1 MVVVMI
7 TLLATAT
14 PDYQPARFVFG
25 HWINETG
32 WPNGVAFILGLLQ
45 STFGLTG
52 TSALATARTFA
63 DRMLLSSG
71 FDAIA
76 HMVRV
81 KQFLEV
87 QISEL
92 LVSGRRNA
100 RSCYQRS

>member
-1 MVVVMI
+1 MNAFAVRLLPLVDRAALFWSLVGVVVVMI

-52 TSALATARTFA
+52 TSTLAPQEF
-63 DRMLLSSG
+63 
-71 FDAIA
+71 
-76 HMVRV
+76 
-81 KQFLEV
+81 
-87 QISEL
+87 
-92 LVSGRRNA
+92 
-100 RSCYQRS
+100 Y